1 MYSESEQI
9 WQEIWLSIDLRRGS
23 FGGRRVSA
31 GMNAFHWL
39 WVVSGAPSFQK
50 AAVLLLFFLSRLVV
64 RRLRNRVY
72 SLSKRFREPHS
83 KIRTPAAVEARPVK
97 SRSQDFERNPERR
110 HVSPKNRGSIQ
121 ARSRGPEAMKSSLGQ
136 MKETGERIDTVIED
150 SMGRDANG
158 PPRPR
163 ETGGE

>member
-1 MYSESEQI
+1 MAINRLASGKF
-9 WQEIWLSIDLRRGS
+9 RGKKS
-23 FGGRRVSA
+23 FCWDERVPLALGRFGRAVVP
-31 GMNAFHWL
+31 GMCRFAF
-39 WVVSGAPSFQK
+39 VFR
-50 AAVLLLFFLSRLVV
+50 SRLGVQ
-64 RRLRNRVY
+64 RLWNHVEP
-72 SLSKRFREPHS
+72 LSKRFRDADS
-83 KIRTPAAVEARPVK
+83 KIRTSAAFPDRRGK
-97 SRSQDFERNPERR
+97 SLSRNFERNPERR

-121 ARSRGPEAMKSSLGQ
+121 ARRRGPEAMKSSLGQ

>member
-1 MYSESEQI
+1 MAINRLASGKF
-9 WQEIWLSIDLRRGS
+9 RGKKS
-23 FGGRRVSA
+23 FCWDERVSLA
-31 GMNAFHWL
+31 LGRFGSAVVPESCRFAF
-39 WVVSGAPSFQK
+39 V
-50 AAVLLLFFLSRLVV
+50 FLSRLVV